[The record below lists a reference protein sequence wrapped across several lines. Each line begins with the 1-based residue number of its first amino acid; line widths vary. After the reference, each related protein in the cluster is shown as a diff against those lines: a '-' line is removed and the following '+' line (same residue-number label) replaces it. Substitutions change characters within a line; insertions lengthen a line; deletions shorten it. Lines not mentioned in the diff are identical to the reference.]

1 VHRVNKC
8 LASVAWIVA
17 LYTVLYRHRRYN
29 TGRLEEV
36 VPGNLE
42 RECMEEKCSYEEA
55 REVFENDQ
63 KTMEFWRFYL
73 DGDQCTS
80 NPCQNGGTCKDDIS
94 NYVCWCPAGYEGR
107 NCELD
112 ATCSTRNGGCKQIC
126 KNGPTGT
133 AVCSCAPGYRLMDD
147 NRRCEPTVPFPCG
160 RITSPEALNDKSTRA
175 TNTIDDWIIHP
186 NATDEDEESVNSI
199 QIVSRKS
206 NRTRVVGGQDSKKG
220 EVPWQV
226 YLRNSEG
233 KGFCGGSI
241 INEKWIV
248 TAAHCLM
255 QNVIDIVA
263 GEHNVNSPDHTEQVR
278 QVSRAIPHPTYNT
291 TNMYHNDIALLELA
305 SPLELN
311 HYVTPICLAD
321 REFTNNLL
329 RFGLGTVSGWGRLTH
344 QGRMASVLQV
354 LRVQFI
360 DRLTCLR
367 NTRYS
372 ITPFMFCAGVPAE
385 AKDTCQGDS
394 GGPYA
399 TDLEG
404 TWFLT
409 GITSWGEQCA
419 QKDKYG
425 VYTRVA
431 KYMKWIRDTTRL
443 R

>member
-1 VHRVNKC
+1 MCHFLYLEVFVNQEK
-8 LASVAWIVA
+8 AS
-17 LYTVLYRHRRYN
+17 TVLYRHRRYN

-73 DGDQCTS
+73 EIGTPLLGGSDAQFLSNLLFQDGDQCTS

-107 NCELD
+107 NCEL
-112 ATCSTRNGGCKQIC
+112 
-126 KNGPTGT
+126 
-133 AVCSCAPGYRLMDD
+133 
-147 NRRCEPTVPFPCG
+147 VPFPCG